1 MNVCPKCNSIS
12 AKTAWLACD
21 PRGENVKTCK
31 DCGCKYTKNWVYD
44 GMKAIERS
52 LYEKLKYMTKIQ

>member
-1 MNVCPKCNSIS
+1 MNVCPKCNSTS

-31 DCGCKYTKNWVYD
+31 DCGCKYTKHWVYEGD
-44 GMKAIERS
+44 KSIDRN
-52 LYEKLKYMTKIQ
+52 LYEKQRQA